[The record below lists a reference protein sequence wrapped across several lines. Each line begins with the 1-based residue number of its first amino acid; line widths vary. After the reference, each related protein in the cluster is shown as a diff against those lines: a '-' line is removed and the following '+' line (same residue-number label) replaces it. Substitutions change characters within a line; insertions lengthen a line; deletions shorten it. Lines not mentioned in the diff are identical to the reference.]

1 MFSFSSSFKTKF
13 YRASTIFSSGFGA
26 ASLSLWSANYFIH
39 DAGEGQLLSVTGSL
53 IAGLAALAGAGC
65 AHAYFAGGDDR
76 SADYEEVLR
85 KDAVTGL
92 LSRNGLEQVLPTMLD
107 GIDDIKSMQRV
118 FLICMD
124 FDELRDINDVYGA
137 EIGNAVLKVL
147 AKRLSDLVGD
157 TGPLVRTNG
166 SEFVVGLRTGR
177 DDREL
182 RAAVVALMDTL
193 SKPVRIGA
201 VTYPVYANGGVV
213 QVHKSD
219 TPIDKLLRQANL
231 ARSCAKKS
239 GRGSYAIYHPEMSH
253 SATYR
258 QWIETELS
266 YAIQRNEFSLHY
278 QPQYQMPSG
287 KIVGFE
293 ALLRWEHR
301 DKGAIS
307 PDEFI
312 SVAESCGFIQQL
324 GTWVLRRACFDANKF
339 SPDTV
344 VSVNVSTA
352 QIEEDDFIDTLQSVL
367 SETGLPPSRLELEV
381 TESVL
386 IRDHARMRRI
396 FNEIKSLGVSI
407 AIDDFGTGYS
417 NLTNLSEL
425 AFDKI
430 KIDKSFIQKLGPAG
444 KLSQTGDSGSMVSTI
459 INLAQTLGASTVAE
473 GIETEEQSEILQRE
487 GCAIMQGFF
496 FGRPET
502 SDAFIYNAMA
512 KIA

>member
-1 MFSFSSSFKTKF
+1 MFNFSTNFRTKF

-26 ASLSLWSANYFIH
+26 ASLALWAAGHFIQ
-39 DAGEGQLLSVTGSL
+39 DAGNGLLFSVTGTL

-65 AHAYFAGGDDR
+65 AFTYFAGGDDR

-85 KDAVTGL
+85 TDAVTGL
-92 LSRNGLEQVLPTMLD
+92 LSRAGLEHALPILLGD
-107 GIDDIKSMQRV
+107 NDNAKGMQRV
-118 FLICMD
+118 FLVCMD
-124 FDELRDINDVYGA
+124 FEELRDINDVYGA

-147 AKRLSDLVGD
+147 ARRLSDLVGD
-157 TGPLVRTNG
+157 AGPLVRTNG

-182 RAAVVALMDTL
+182 RAAVMALMDTL
-193 SKPVRIGA
+193 SNPVRIGA

-219 TPIDKLLRQANL
+219 TPIEKLLRQANL
-231 ARSCAKKS
+231 ARRCAKES

-253 SATYR
+253 NATYR
-258 QWIETELS
+258 QWIETELT
-266 YAIQRNEFSLHY
+266 YAIQRNEFTLNY
-278 QPQYQMPSG
+278 QPQLQMPSG
-287 KIVGFE
+287 KILGYE

-307 PDEFI
+307 PEEFI

-324 GTWVLRRACFDANKF
+324 GTWVLRRACFDATKF
-339 SPDTV
+339 PIETT

-352 QIEEDDFIDTLQSVL
+352 QIEDVDFINTLKSIL
-367 SETGLPPSRLELEV
+367 SETGLPASRLELEV

-386 IRDHARMRRI
+386 IHDHARMRRI
-396 FNEIKSLGVSI
+396 FNEIKQLGISI

-430 KIDKSFIQKLGPAG
+430 KIDKSFIQRLGQ
-444 KLSQTGDSGSMVSTI
+444 SGDSGSMISTI
-459 INLAQTLGASTVAE
+459 INLAQTLGATTVAE
-473 GIETEEQSEILQRE
+473 GIETEAQSELLTAA
-487 GCAIMQGFF
+487 GCLVMQGFYY
-496 FGRPET
+496 GRPQPR
-502 SDAFIYNAMA
+502 DAFIYNAMA

>member
-1 MFSFSSSFKTKF
+1 MFKFNKDFQTKF

-26 ASLSLWSANYFIH
+26 ASLALWAANIFVQ
-39 DAGEGQLLSVTGSL
+39 DANAGQLLSTTGML

-65 AHAYFAGGDDR
+65 AYAYFAGGDDR

-85 KDAVTGL
+85 TDAVTGL
-92 LSRNGLEQVLPTMLD
+92 LSRTGLEHALPILLGENENTK
-107 GIDDIKSMQRV
+107 GMQRV
-118 FLICMD
+118 FLVCMD
-124 FDELRDINDVYGA
+124 FEELRDINDVYGA
-137 EIGNAVLKVL
+137 DIGNAVLKVL
-147 AKRLSDLVGD
+147 AKRLSDLVGEA
-157 TGPLVRTNG
+157 GPLVRTNG
-166 SEFVVGLRTGR
+166 SEFVIGLRTGR

-213 QVHKSD
+213 QVHNAD
-219 TPIDKLLRQANL
+219 TPIEKLLRQANL
-231 ARSCAKKS
+231 ARRCAKES

-258 QWIETELS
+258 QWIETELT
-266 YAIQRNEFSLHY
+266 YAIQRNEFSLNY

-287 KIVGFE
+287 KIVGYE

-307 PDEFI
+307 PEEFI
-312 SVAESCGFIQQL
+312 TVAESCGFIQQL
-324 GTWVLRRACFDANKF
+324 GTWVLRRACFDATKF
-339 SPDTV
+339 PIETT

-352 QIEEDDFIDTLQSVL
+352 QIEGADFISTLKSVL
-367 SETGLPPSRLELEV
+367 AETGLPASRLELEV

-386 IRDHARMRRI
+386 IHDHARMRRI
-396 FNEIKSLGVSI
+396 FSEIKELGISI

-430 KIDKSFIQKLGPAG
+430 KIDKSFIQRLGQ
-444 KLSQTGDSGSMVSTI
+444 SSDSGSMVSTI
-459 INLAQTLGASTVAE
+459 INLAETLGAVTVAE
-473 GIETEEQSEILQRE
+473 GIETEAQSELLTAA
-487 GCAIMQGFF
+487 GCPIMQGFF
-496 FGRPET
+496 YGRPEPR
-502 SDAFIYNAMA
+502 DAFIYDAMA